1 MNNDLDT
8 PKAIAAFFSYL
19 KRVNKSLDN
28 GKLTK
33 VELGQAWTFF
43 SMFNDVFSMVDM
55 KKLIVPSSIN
65 SLLALRKKARANKD
79 WKTSDEI
86 RSLIR
91 EKGYDV
97 EDSTHGQRIKKIKM

>member
-1 MNNDLDT
+1 M
-8 PKAIAAFFSYL
+8 KG
-19 KRVNKSLDN
+19 VNKSLDN
-28 GKLTK
+28 DKLNK
-33 VELGQAWTFF
+33 VELGRAWTFF
-43 SMFNDVFSMVDM
+43 YFNDVFSMVDM

-97 EDSTHGQRIKKIKM
+97 EDNTHGQRIKKIKM